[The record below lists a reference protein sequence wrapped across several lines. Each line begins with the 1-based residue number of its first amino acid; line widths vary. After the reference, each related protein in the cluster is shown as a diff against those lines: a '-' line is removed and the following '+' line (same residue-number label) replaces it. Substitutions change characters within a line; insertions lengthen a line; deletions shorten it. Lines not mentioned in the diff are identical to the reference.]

1 MRALLIIILINI
13 TPNARAQHPVYLTE
27 GRIEYEKRL
36 NVHARLDAMFR
47 NDNNSTWK
55 DMEKK
60 RNPKFKTT
68 YFELRFHNNTTLY
81 APGRENPENVR
92 LRDEPADDNTVY
104 SELDKNESIAQKK
117 VFEEI
122 FLVKDSTRSIR
133 WKITDE
139 KRNIAGFD
147 CRRANA
153 VIMDSVYVVAFYT
166 DAIITPGGPES
177 FSGLPGMILGIALPY
192 EHVTWFATKVLT
204 ENISTTSLQPPTKGK
219 KVDNKALLETLNKTL
234 KNWGSYGLAYIP
246 VTML

>member
-1 MRALLIIILINI
+1 MRPILILLFISISLN
-13 TPNARAQHPVYLTE
+13 TMAQAPVYLTE
-27 GRIEYEKRL
+27 GRIEFEKRQ
-36 NVHARLDAMFR
+36 NTHARLDAMFGKDDS
-47 NDNNSTWK
+47 NWK

-60 RNPKFKTT
+60 RTPKFKTS
-68 YFELRFHNNTTLY
+68 YFDLRFHDSKTLY
-81 APGRENPENVR
+81 APGRENPDNVR
-92 LRDEPADDNTVY
+92 LRPEPAEENIVY
-104 SELDKNESIAQKK
+104 SDLDKSESTAQKT
-117 VFEEI
+117 VFEQV

-153 VIMDSVYVVAFYT
+153 IIMDSIYVVAFYT

-204 ENISTTSLQPPTKGK
+204 ENIPASSLQPPVKGK
-219 KVDNKALLETLNKTL
+219 KVDNKTLLSTLQQSL
-234 KNWGSYGLAYIP
+234 KNWGRYGMVYIS
-246 VTML
+246 VAML

>member
-1 MRALLIIILINI
+1 MRPLLIFIFISIALH
-13 TPNARAQHPVYLTE
+13 TAAQSPVYVTE

-36 NVHARLDAMFR
+36 NAHARLDAIFGK
-47 NDNNSTWK
+47 DNNSNWK

-60 RNPKFKTT
+60 RTPKFKTS
-68 YFELRFHNNTTLY
+68 YFDLRFRNNTTLY
-81 APGRENPENVR
+81 APGRENPENAR
-92 LRDEPADDNTVY
+92 LRAEPADDNTVY
-104 SELDKNESIAQKK
+104 SDLYKSESIAQKT
-117 VFEEI
+117 VFEEM

-166 DAIITPGGPES
+166 DAIVTPGGPES
-177 FSGLPGMILGIALPY
+177 FSGLPGMILGVALPY

-204 ENISTTSLQPPTKGK
+204 ENVTTTSLQPPTKGK

-234 KNWGSYGLAYIP
+234 KNWGGYGLAYITA
-246 VTML
+246 TML